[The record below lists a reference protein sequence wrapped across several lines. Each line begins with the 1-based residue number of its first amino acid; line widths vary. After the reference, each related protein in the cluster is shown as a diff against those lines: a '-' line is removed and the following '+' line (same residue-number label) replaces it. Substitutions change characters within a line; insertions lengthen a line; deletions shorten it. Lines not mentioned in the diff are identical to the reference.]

1 MVLPLLLAGIG
12 GAGAISVLSGGGGSS
27 ASNIA
32 GDVVEESF
40 AVMGKGIIKGVSG
53 LLKAIRDESKGHEVE
68 VSALVTVAL
77 ISIFYFRT
85 YVSPRV
91 GVQ

>member
-12 GAGAISVLSGGGGSS
+12 GAGAVSYFTGGGGG
-27 ASNIA
+27 AADVA
-32 GDVVEESF
+32 GEVVEESF
-40 AVMGKGIIKGVSG
+40 AVMGKGIVKGVGG
-53 LLKAIRDESKGHEVE
+53 LLKAVRDETKGHEVE

-77 ISIFYFRT
+77 ISIFFFRT